1 MLTSQKPLSKKIP
14 TFELCKT
21 KMNYL
26 YSKYLKC
33 TGVSTDTRNILK
45 GSMFFALKGDSFDG
59 NKFAAQALE
68 NGAQYAVVDD
78 PTLPTNPNFIL
89 VNNALQSLQELAKH
103 HRQQFNIPVIGITGT
118 NGKTTTKEL
127 IYSVLSQKFN
137 TLATKGNLN
146 NHIGVPLTLLGISP
160 QTEIAI
166 IEMGANHPGEIALLS
181 SIADP
186 NFGIITNIG
195 KAHLEGFGG
204 YEGVIKTKSEL
215 FRYLKQ
221 KNGIVFVNQDDPLL
235 VNLSSNIT
243 CVYYGV
249 GGEKIKLLQNASNPF
264 VKLTIEING
273 THLKVNSQLIGH
285 YNIPNILAA
294 VCIGNYF
301 SIEPTQLSNALQ
313 NYSPGNMRS
322 QFKNTQ
328 KNQLIVDAYNANPS
342 SMEVALQNFATLEA
356 NNKALILGEMLEL
369 GNDSLA
375 EHQNIINKITET
387 QTKQVFLVGKA
398 FQPIQLPKGF
408 LHFETTD
415 HLRQYLQKEP
425 LVNRLILLKGSR
437 GNKLEILLDVL

>member
-1 MLTSQKPLSKKIP
+1 
-14 TFELCKT
+14 
-21 KMNYL
+21 MNNL

-45 GSMFFALKGDSFDG
+45 GSLFFALKGDSFDG
-59 NKFAAQALE
+59 NRFAAQALE

-78 PTLPTNPNFIL
+78 PTLPANPNFIP
-89 VNNALQSLQELAKH
+89 VSNALQSLQELAKH
-103 HRQQFNIPVIGITGT
+103 HRQQLKIPVIGITGT

-146 NHIGVPLTLLGISP
+146 NHIGVPLTLLGIT
-160 QTEIAI
+160 TETEVAI

-186 NFGIITNIG
+186 NFGLITNIG

-215 FRYLKQ
+215 YHHLKQ
-221 KNGIVFVNQDDPLL
+221 KNGIAFVNQDDQLL

-264 VKLTIEING
+264 VELTIDING
-273 THLKVNSQLIGH
+273 TRLKVNTQLIGQ

-301 SIEPTQLSNALQ
+301 KIEPAQLSNALE

-369 GNDSLA
+369 GNDSLT
-375 EHQNIINKITET
+375 EHQNLIKKIAET
-387 QTKQVFLVGKA
+387 QAKHVFLVGKA

-415 HLRQYLQKEP
+415 QLRQHFQKEP
-425 LVNRLILLKGSR
+425 LLNRLILLKGSR

>member
-264 VKLTIEING
+264 VELTIEING